1 MNANDR
7 KRIIQL
13 HALLGSSS
21 AGEREAAR
29 TKLDELLK
37 RLGKSWNDLPEL
49 LKPEDPLSATQPDS
63 RDHADSGLPLLVVNP
78 KAKVR
83 TVRELRDLFAANG
96 AYFEHGEAPVH
107 VIVPPGR
114 DALPYAQP
122 MVAQTIVV
130 ECESLCIPVDPKG
143 GRVTLPAGF
152 AATYLSGLRGKW
164 HLRPLAGV
172 SSAPILSDDNGA
184 IRSAEGYDA
193 TTELW
198 CIAGPKL
205 SVPSR
210 PTEPDARQA
219 LKQLRAAFSTM
230 PFGDAARVKKGGLA
244 VVDQAPTPGHDE
256 SAFLVA
262 LLTAV
267 ARPSLWLSPGYIIN
281 APTGSGAGTGKG
293 LLARCIAA
301 VAFGWNPVAFTAGHD
316 RQEMDKRLSAELMKA
331 SPAIFFDNVN
341 AAVLRSNTLASAIT
355 ERPSRCRI
363 MGTSKTIMLN
373 TSAFIMI
380 TGNGLSI
387 GEDLCRRF
395 INSAVDAG
403 VENPEL
409 RRFEPGFRQRI
420 LKDRAALLSAALTI
434 WRWGRQQKNLKPGWP
449 LGGFEDW
456 SRWCR
461 DPLLALGCQ
470 DPVKQIRRAKE
481 YDPTRM
487 NIDDCFTTWSEAHGD
502 AWVTADKLDERV
514 RSRLPGIGANAP
526 RQAIVTSIRRMT
538 GTRVGGRVLEMFDPA
553 GKWSGSKYR
562 VRKSD

>member
-301 VAFGWNPVAFTAGHD
+301 VV
-316 RQEMDKRLSAELMKA
+316 
-331 SPAIFFDNVN
+331 
-341 AAVLRSNTLASAIT
+341 RSNTLASAIT

-395 INSAVDAG
+395 INTAVDAG
-403 VENPEL
+403 VEHPEL
-409 RRFEPGFRQRI
+409 RRFEPGFRQRT

-434 WRWGRQQKNLKPGWP
+434 WRWGRQHKNLKPGLP